1 MVKAELLKWYASIE
15 KDKMPRYIEI
25 SDANESQI
33 FFNGCWQNVIYVWS
47 ILFDGKNWKYVETD
61 SDRGYVFDLKSFCS
75 ENEAVEYAKDILNKK
90 LLASKGNSR
99 FEMLQRYIQQKY
111 GYSDKRASSMLNQM
125 ILYDDIFE
133 EFFNYAR
140 VGKFCKKDKTQT
152 QVCGYT
158 AETLHCDYNL
168 SPLGAY
174 NYLVYLKEDPS
185 NALTDLKELLKGGS
199 GVSGAALKQ
208 S

>member
-90 LLASKGNSR
+90 ILASKGNSR

-174 NYLVYLKEDPS
+174 NYLVYLKEDPN

>member
-1 MVKAELLKWYASIE
+1 MVKAELLRWYASIE
-15 KDKMPRYIEI
+15 TDKMPRYIEI

-33 FFNGCWQNVIYVWS
+33 FLNGCWQNAIYVWS
-47 ILFDGKNWKYVETD
+47 ILFDGKSWKYVETD
-61 SDRGYVFDLKSFCS
+61 SDRGYVFDLKSFSS

-90 LLASKGNSR
+90 FMASKGNSR
-99 FEMLQRYIQQKY
+99 FEMLQRYVQQKY

-125 ILYDDIFE
+125 VLYEDIFE

-158 AETLHCDYNL
+158 AETLYRDYNL

-174 NYLVYLKEDPS
+174 NYLVYLKEDPN
-185 NALTDLKELLKGGS
+185 NALTDLKAGLPRK
-199 GVSGAALKQ
+199 
-208 S
+208 

>member
-1 MVKAELLKWYASIE
+1 MTKKELLKWYASIE

-33 FFNGCWQNVIYVWS
+33 FFNGRWQNVIYTWS
-47 ILFDGKNWKYVETD
+47 ILFDGKHWKYVETD

-75 ENEAVEYAKDILNKK
+75 ENEAAEYAKDILSKK
-90 LLASKGNSR
+90 ILASKGNSR
-99 FEMLQRYIQQKY
+99 FDMLLRYIQQKY
-111 GYSDKRASSMLNQM
+111 GYSDKRACSMLNQM

-140 VGKFCKKDKTQT
+140 AGKFCKNDNTQT

-158 AETLHCDYNL
+158 AETLHRDYNL

-174 NYLVYLKEDPS
+174 NYLVYLKENPD
-185 NALTDLKELLKGGS
+185 NALINLKSELQRK
-199 GVSGAALKQ
+199 
-208 S
+208 

>member
-174 NYLVYLKEDPS
+174 NYLVYLKEDTN

-208 S
+208 P

>member
-1 MVKAELLKWYASIE
+1 MTKKELLKWYASIE

-33 FFNGCWQNVIYVWS
+33 FFNECWQNVIYVWS
-47 ILFDGKNWKYVETD
+47 VLFDGKNWKYVETD

-90 LLASKGNSR
+90 ILASKGNSR

-111 GYSDKRASSMLNQM
+111 GYSDKRARSILNQM

-140 VGKFCKKDKTQT
+140 AGKFCKNDNTQT

-158 AETLHCDYNL
+158 AETLHRDYNL

-174 NYLVYLKEDPS
+174 NYLVYLKENHD
-185 NALTDLKELLKGGS
+185 NALINLEAGLSRK
-199 GVSGAALKQ
+199 
-208 S
+208 

>member
-1 MVKAELLKWYASIE
+1 MVKAELLRWYASIE
-15 KDKMPRYIEI
+15 TDKMPRYIEI

-33 FFNGCWQNVIYVWS
+33 FLNGCWQNAIYVWS

-61 SDRGYVFDLKSFCS
+61 SDRGYVFDLKSFSS

-90 LLASKGNSR
+90 FMANKCNSR

-111 GYSDKRASSMLNQM
+111 GYSDKRARAMLNQM
-125 ILYDDIFE
+125 VLYEDIFE

-152 QVCGYT
+152 KVCGYT
-158 AETLHCDYNL
+158 AETLNRDYNL

-174 NYLVYLKEDPS
+174 NYLVYLKEEPN
-185 NALTDLKELLKGGS
+185 NALTDLKAGLPRK
-199 GVSGAALKQ
+199 
-208 S
+208 

>member
-1 MVKAELLKWYASIE
+1 MVKAELLKWYASE
-15 KDKMPRYIEI
+15 TDKMPRYIEI
-25 SDANESQI
+25 SKAKERHI
-33 FFNGCWQNVIYVWS
+33 FLNGCWQNVIYVWS

-61 SDRGYVFDLKSFCS
+61 SDKGYVFDFKSFCS

-90 LLASKGNSR
+90 LLASKGNSK

-125 ILYDDIFE
+125 KLYDDIFE

-140 VGKFCKKDKTQT
+140 IGKFCKKDKTQT

-158 AETLHCDYNL
+158 AETLHRDYNL
-168 SPLGAY
+168 SPLGSY
-174 NYLVYLKEDPS
+174 NYLVYLKEDPN
-185 NALTDLKELLKGGS
+185 NALTDLKAGLPRK
-199 GVSGAALKQ
+199 
-208 S
+208 

>member
-174 NYLVYLKEDPS
+174 NYLVYLKEDPD

>member
-1 MVKAELLKWYASIE
+1 MTKKELLKWYASIE

-33 FFNGCWQNVIYVWS
+33 FFNECWQNVIYVWS
-47 ILFDGKNWKYVETD
+47 VLFDGKNWKYVETD

-90 LLASKGNSR
+90 ILASKGNSR

-111 GYSDKRASSMLNQM
+111 GYSDKRARSILNQM

-140 VGKFCKKDKTQT
+140 TGKFCKNDNTQT

-158 AETLHCDYNL
+158 AETLHRDYNL

-174 NYLVYLKEDPS
+174 NYLVYLKENHD
-185 NALTDLKELLKGGS
+185 NALINLEAGLSRK
-199 GVSGAALKQ
+199 
-208 S
+208 

>member
-15 KDKMPRYIEI
+15 KDKMPRYIEM

-33 FFNGCWQNVIYVWS
+33 FFNGCWQNVIYIWS

-174 NYLVYLKEDPS
+174 NYLVYLKEDPN

>member
-15 KDKMPRYIEI
+15 TDKMPRYIEI

-33 FFNGCWQNVIYVWS
+33 FLNGCWQNVIYVWS

-61 SDRGYVFDLKSFCS
+61 SDKGYVFDFKSFCS

-90 LLASKGNSR
+90 LLASKGNSK

-125 ILYDDIFE
+125 KLYDDIFE

-140 VGKFCKKDKTQT
+140 IGKFCKKDKTQT

-158 AETLHCDYNL
+158 AETLHRDYKL

-174 NYLVYLKEDPS
+174 NYLVNLKEDTN
-185 NALTDLKELLKGGS
+185 NALTDLKAGLPRK
-199 GVSGAALKQ
+199 
-208 S
+208 

>member
-111 GYSDKRASSMLNQM
+111 GYSDKRASSILNQM

-174 NYLVYLKEDPS
+174 NYLVYLKEDPN

>member
-174 NYLVYLKEDPS
+174 NYLVYLKEDPN

>member
-1 MVKAELLKWYASIE
+1 MTKKKLLKWYASIE

-33 FFNGCWQNVIYVWS
+33 FFNECWQNVIYVWS
-47 ILFDGKNWKYVETD
+47 VLFDGKNWKYVETD

-90 LLASKGNSR
+90 ILASKGNSR

-111 GYSDKRASSMLNQM
+111 GYSDKRARSILNQM

-140 VGKFCKKDKTQT
+140 AGKFCKNDNTQT

-158 AETLHCDYNL
+158 AETLHRDYNL

-174 NYLVYLKEDPS
+174 NYLVYLKENHD
-185 NALTDLKELLKGGS
+185 NALINLEAGLSRK
-199 GVSGAALKQ
+199 
-208 S
+208 

>member
-174 NYLVYLKEDPS
+174 NYLVYLKEDPN

-208 S
+208 P

>member
-61 SDRGYVFDLKSFCS
+61 SDREYVFDLKSFCS
-75 ENEAVEYAKDILNKK
+75 ENKAVEYAKDILNKK

-174 NYLVYLKEDPS
+174 NYLVYLKEDPN

>member
-15 KDKMPRYIEI
+15 KDKMPRYIEM

-174 NYLVYLKEDPS
+174 NYLVYLKEDPN

>member
-1 MVKAELLKWYASIE
+1 MTKKELLKWYASIE

-33 FFNGCWQNVIYVWS
+33 FFNECWQNVIYVWS
-47 ILFDGKNWKYVETD
+47 VLFDGKNWKYVETD

-90 LLASKGNSR
+90 ILASKGNSR

-111 GYSDKRASSMLNQM
+111 GYSDKRARSILNQM

-140 VGKFCKKDKTQT
+140 AGKFCKNDNTQT

-158 AETLHCDYNL
+158 AETLHRDYNL

-174 NYLVYLKEDPS
+174 NYLVYLKENPD
-185 NALTDLKELLKGGS
+185 NALINLKS
-199 GVSGAALKQ
+199 GLSRKE
-208 S
+208 

>member
-15 KDKMPRYIEI
+15 TDKMPRYIEI

-33 FFNGCWQNVIYVWS
+33 FLNGCWQNVIYVWS

-75 ENEAVEYAKDILNKK
+75 ENEAVEYAKDILNKE

-111 GYSDKRASSMLNQM
+111 GYSDKRASSMLKQM

-158 AETLHCDYNL
+158 AEILHCDYNL

-174 NYLVYLKEDPS
+174 NYLVYLKEDPN
-185 NALTDLKELLKGGS
+185 NALTFLKAWELLKGGS
-199 GVSGAALKQ
+199 EVSGAALK
-208 S
+208 

>member
-15 KDKMPRYIEI
+15 TDKMPRYIEI

-33 FFNGCWQNVIYVWS
+33 FLNGCWQNVIYVWS

-61 SDRGYVFDLKSFCS
+61 SDKGYVFDFKSFCS

-90 LLASKGNSR
+90 LLASKGNSK

-125 ILYDDIFE
+125 KLYDDIFE

-140 VGKFCKKDKTQT
+140 IGKFCKKDKTQT

-158 AETLHCDYNL
+158 AETLHRDYNL
-168 SPLGAY
+168 LPLGAY
-174 NYLVYLKEDPS
+174 NYLVYLKEDPN
-185 NALTDLKELLKGGS
+185 NALTDLKAGLPRK
-199 GVSGAALKQ
+199 
-208 S
+208 

>member
-1 MVKAELLKWYASIE
+1 MTKKELLKWYASIE

-33 FFNGCWQNVIYVWS
+33 FFNECWQNVIYVWS
-47 ILFDGKNWKYVETD
+47 VLFDGKNWKYVETD

-90 LLASKGNSR
+90 ILASKGNSR

-111 GYSDKRASSMLNQM
+111 GYSDKRARSILNQM

-140 VGKFCKKDKTQT
+140 AGKFCKNDNTQT

-158 AETLHCDYNL
+158 AETLHRDYNL

-174 NYLVYLKEDPS
+174 NYLVYLKENHD
-185 NALTDLKELLKGGS
+185 NALINLG
-199 GVSGAALKQ
+199 
-208 S
+208 

>member
-1 MVKAELLKWYASIE
+1 MTKKELLKWYASIE

-33 FFNGCWQNVIYVWS
+33 FFNECWQNVIYVWS
-47 ILFDGKNWKYVETD
+47 VLFDGKNWKYVETD

-90 LLASKGNSR
+90 ILASKGNSR

-111 GYSDKRASSMLNQM
+111 GYSDKRARSILNQM

-140 VGKFCKKDKTQT
+140 AGKFCKNDNTQT

-158 AETLHCDYNL
+158 AETLHRDYNL

-174 NYLVYLKEDPS
+174 NYLVYLKENHD
-185 NALTDLKELLKGGS
+185 NALINLEAGFSRK
-199 GVSGAALKQ
+199 
-208 S
+208 

>member
-1 MVKAELLKWYASIE
+1 MTKKELLKWYASIE

-33 FFNGCWQNVIYVWS
+33 FFNECWQNVIYVWS
-47 ILFDGKNWKYVETD
+47 VLFDGKNWKYVETD

-90 LLASKGNSR
+90 ILASKGNSR

-111 GYSDKRASSMLNQM
+111 GYSDKRARSILNQM

-140 VGKFCKKDKTQT
+140 AEKFCKNDNTQT

-158 AETLHCDYNL
+158 AETLHRDYNL

-174 NYLVYLKEDPS
+174 NYLVYLKENHD
-185 NALTDLKELLKGGS
+185 NALINLEAGLSRK
-199 GVSGAALKQ
+199 
-208 S
+208 

>member
-1 MVKAELLKWYASIE
+1 MVKAELLKWYASI
-15 KDKMPRYIEI
+15 KTDKMPRYIEI

-33 FFNGCWQNVIYVWS
+33 FLNGCWQNVIYVWS

-174 NYLVYLKEDPS
+174 NYLVYLKEDPN

>member
-1 MVKAELLKWYASIE
+1 MAKAELLRWYASIE
-15 KDKMPRYIEI
+15 MDKMPRYIEI

-33 FFNGCWQNVIYVWS
+33 FLNGCWQNAIYVWS

-61 SDRGYVFDLKSFCS
+61 SDRGYVFDLKSFS
-75 ENEAVEYAKDILNKK
+75 LENEAVEYAKDILNKK
-90 LLASKGNSR
+90 FMASKGNSR

-125 ILYDDIFE
+125 VLYEDIFE
-133 EFFNYAR
+133 EFFNYAC

-158 AETLHCDYNL
+158 AETLHRDYNL

-174 NYLVYLKEDPS
+174 NYLVYLKEDPN
-185 NALTDLKELLKGGS
+185 NALTNLKAGLPRK
-199 GVSGAALKQ
+199 
-208 S
+208 

>member
-1 MVKAELLKWYASIE
+1 MVKAELLRWYASIE
-15 KDKMPRYIEI
+15 TDKMPRYIEI

-33 FFNGCWQNVIYVWS
+33 FLDGCWQNAIYVWS

-61 SDRGYVFDLKSFCS
+61 SDRGYVFDLKSFSS

-90 LLASKGNSR
+90 FMASKGNSR

-125 ILYDDIFE
+125 VLYGDIFE

-158 AETLHCDYNL
+158 AETLHRDYNL

-174 NYLVYLKEDPS
+174 NYLVYLKEDPN
-185 NALTDLKELLKGGS
+185 NALTDLKAGLPRK
-199 GVSGAALKQ
+199 
-208 S
+208 

>member
-1 MVKAELLKWYASIE
+1 MTKKELLKWYASIE

-33 FFNGCWQNVIYVWS
+33 FFNECWQNVIYVWS
-47 ILFDGKNWKYVETD
+47 VLFDGKNWKYVETD

-90 LLASKGNSR
+90 ILASKGNSR
-99 FEMLQRYIQQKY
+99 FEMLQKYIQQKY
-111 GYSDKRASSMLNQM
+111 GYSDKRARSILNQM

-140 VGKFCKKDKTQT
+140 AGKFCKNDNTQT

-158 AETLHCDYNL
+158 AETLHRDYNL

-174 NYLVYLKEDPS
+174 NYLVYLKENHD
-185 NALTDLKELLKGGS
+185 NALINLEAGLSRK
-199 GVSGAALKQ
+199 
-208 S
+208 

>member
-1 MVKAELLKWYASIE
+1 MTKKELLKWYASIE

-33 FFNGCWQNVIYVWS
+33 FFNECWQNVIYVWS
-47 ILFDGKNWKYVETD
+47 VLFDGKNWKYVETD

-90 LLASKGNSR
+90 ILASKGNSR

-111 GYSDKRASSMLNQM
+111 GYSDKRARSILNQM

-140 VGKFCKKDKTQT
+140 AGKFCKNDNTQT

-158 AETLHCDYNL
+158 AETLHRDYNL

-174 NYLVYLKEDPS
+174 NYLVYLKENHD
-185 NALTDLKELLKGGS
+185 NALINLEVGLSRK
-199 GVSGAALKQ
+199 
-208 S
+208 

>member
-174 NYLVYLKEDPS
+174 NYLVYLKEDPN
-185 NALTDLKELLKGGS
+185 NALTDLKELFKGGS

-208 S
+208 P